1 MKVNN
6 IFLSLSSNYLKDLSL
21 DLKDK
26 TNWGRMKDAHNVA
39 SAGATTSKGAL
50 ILEDTYLHF
59 SFKLKKICD
68 ITVNL
73 QWKNRTLIFKAI

>member
-1 MKVNN
+1 MQRP
-6 IFLSLSSNYLKDLSL
+6 LTCL

-50 ILEDTYLHF
+50 ISEDTYVHF
-59 SFKLKKICD
+59 SSKLKKICE
-68 ITVNL
+68 ITLDL
-73 QWKNRTLIFKAI
+73 QWKNRTWIFRAIYLIQFNLT